1 MLPFGKV
8 IRLTVQVVLVGALMG
23 CAGPQVA
30 SGIYDPYEAQNRRTH
45 EFNRQI
51 DKALLKPV
59 SGAYGKTLPEPVRI
73 GVGNFASNL
82 SLPGAV
88 LNDLLQL
95 NIEDALHNTVR
106 FVVNSTIGLGGILD
120 PAMAGGVEARD
131 TDFGETLHVWGV
143 SEGAY
148 VELPF
153 AGPSTSR
160 DALGLLVDVVIDP
173 VNKLLPRS
181 RRYIVP
187 VASLAAKVGDR
198 YRFRSTV
205 DSILYESADSY
216 AQARLLYLENRR
228 FELGVSA
235 PAEDDLYEGL
245 YDDLTSQ

>member
-1 MLPFGKV
+1 MVPEE
-8 IRLTVQVVLVGALMG
+8 IRTVVENAARNIGEPNALVNHILQGDGDAAGNTLIRFLM
-23 CAGPQVA
+23 
-30 SGIYDPYEAQNRRTH
+30 
-45 EFNRQI
+45 
-51 DKALLKPV
+51 
-59 SGAYGKTLPEPVRI
+59 
-73 GVGNFASNL
+73 
-82 SLPGAV
+82 
-88 LNDLLQL
+88 
-95 NIEDALHNTVR
+95 
-106 FVVNSTIGLGGILD
+106 NSTIGLAGLAD
-120 PAMAGGVEARD
+120 PAADMGIFESP